1 MPTCNSSRYYGNW
14 TLIPLI
20 TDSSPSLKGWKD
32 FASPK
37 MRVTFDAQTAN
48 YTLYADFAAFPFL
61 RSNDSEYI
69 ADESPEQQAVPQI
82 LGSIRF
88 TSTGV
93 LDGYHSDVL
102 NMNTSSPTWL
112 RTVGFG
118 NNSLNIANSAV
129 DRSHPGLGAAT
140 IVVAFTIFVMFY

>member
-1 MPTCNSSRYYGNW
+1 
-14 TLIPLI
+14 
-20 TDSSPSLKGWKD
+20 
-32 FASPK
+32 